1 MAAEASFLTGM
12 FLSLRSYGN
21 ARDAYQNFG
30 VDDALAVYNQ
40 QNSIADVRSELD
52 TRFDRFQSKSK
63 QVNTMIALAVGVW
76 AINIVDTLIFSLR
89 RDYLYAQDT
98 SGQSSRGFVMDWDTN
113 NRQWG
118 IKYGLSW

>member
-1 MAAEASFLTGM
+1 
-12 FLSLRSYGN
+12 
-21 ARDAYQNFG
+21 
-30 VDDALAVYNQ
+30 
-40 QNSIADVRSELD
+40 
-52 TRFDRFQSKSK
+52 
-63 QVNTMIALAVGVW
+63 MIALAVGVW